1 MKRSAKRGAL
11 RASARRDQAS
21 FGSRRRAGVLLHP
34 SSLDGPDPIGDIG
47 PSTHRFLR
55 WLASAGFT
63 SWQMLPIG
71 PVGEGNS
78 PYSSRSSFAGEPMLL
93 SLDAMVE
100 EGWLPRRR
108 LEQARRAAPRTSGW
122 AAARRSK
129 LPLLLEAYEGFLARR
144 GAHRADYLR
153 FLEDSYRPPTR
164 WLWHWLTCDTSVK
177 SLGATAFLQ
186 YAFDL
191 QWSAL
196 RRTARELGIELIGDL
211 PIFVAPDSADVVAN
225 PELFRLDRQRRP
237 SIVTGVPP
245 DLFSKNGQLWGH
257 PHYRWS
263 AHRRDG
269 FRWWRERVRAA
280 LDRFDSLRI
289 DHFVGFVHA
298 FEIPAAH
305 RTAKHGRW
313 RPTPGRELLAA
324 LRREFGELPFIAE
337 DLGAVTA
344 EVVRLRDEFGLP
356 GMRLL
361 QNAFGGGDSLDLPH
375 RHPEHC
381 VVYPGTHD
389 NDTIAGWWRTL
400 DAASRRRALD
410 YAGGSSREIVSSL
423 LRLALTSP
431 ANLCV
436 IPMQDLLALGSQ
448 ARMNKPWQS
457 RGQWEWRLPANW
469 LTRIDAAAWKRRIDA
484 ARRSP
489 RHA

>member
-1 MKRSAKRGAL
+1 
-11 RASARRDQAS
+11 
-21 FGSRRRAGVLLHP
+21 
-34 SSLDGPDPIGDIG
+34 
-47 PSTHRFLR
+47 
-55 WLASAGFT
+55 
-63 SWQMLPIG
+63 
-71 PVGEGNS
+71 
-78 PYSSRSSFAGEPMLL
+78 
-93 SLDAMVE
+93 
-100 EGWLPRRR
+100 
-108 LEQARRAAPRTSGW
+108 
-122 AAARRSK
+122 
-129 LPLLLEAYEGFLARR
+129 
-144 GAHRADYLR
+144 
-153 FLEDSYRPPTR
+153 
-164 WLWHWLTCDTSVK
+164 
-177 SLGATAFLQ
+177 
-186 YAFDL
+186 
-191 QWSAL
+191 
-196 RRTARELGIELIGDL
+196 
-211 PIFVAPDSADVVAN
+211 PDSADVVAN